1 MGSISLE
8 TLPLFRDAMAS
19 FLHGCMQRKD
29 LDGARCVHSAIFECG
44 YEWSNN
50 LGCHLI
56 NIYGSSNCLSD
67 ADYIFNSLQERSTT
81 SWTLIISTHANNGN
95 PERAILLYG
104 QMRCTTIK
112 PNCYTFIS
120 ALKSCAHVGAL
131 AEGRLIH
138 SDIIKQG
145 LENDL
150 CTGNTL
156 IHMYSICKSLRD
168 LQKTFDGMQD
178 YNTISWNSL
187 LLGYLLT
194 EHNEDAVQVLQVMN
208 QNGVEPNKVTFL
220 YQLKLSS
227 SSKSI
232 EQGKRIHHQ
241 VCARGLESDLFL
253 ENTLINM
260 YAKCNK
266 LNDASYIFHKLSI
279 QNLVSWSAMIHG
291 YAENGH
297 GEYALEMFLQMRK
310 KGIRPDEVTYVSVLK
325 ACGAIRA
332 LEHGRLIHIDALKCN
347 IVSNVFVGSV
357 LIVMYLK
364 CGSIPDARR
373 VFDRLSIRNV
383 VSWSSI
389 IEGYVEQGQS
399 EEALKLFKDMHKA
412 RVEPN
417 AITFISSIKACAG
430 IGATDQG
437 KLIHGNIIEQG
448 LESELLIA
456 NTLVDIYAKGGCFE
470 EAVRVFD
477 TAPIHCLE
485 SWSALIM
492 GFANYGHL
500 RLASHYFQAMCESG
514 ICPDLVAFLGL
525 LYACSHTGSF
535 KEFYFHFKFM
545 TDGQSILPT
554 QEHFVCMVDMFGR
567 AGLLD
572 GADAIVCKM
581 PFLPDSVTWKALLSS
596 CVQHNDLGVGRHAF
610 ESLLDYGCKASAGY
624 VLMSNAFAA
633 HLIDQDG

>member
-1 MGSISLE
+1 MAAGSFPRGWALGRVHAISQFMGSISLE

-131 AEGRLIH
+131 AE
-138 SDIIKQG
+138 
-145 LENDL
+145 
-150 CTGNTL
+150 
-156 IHMYSICKSLRD
+156 
-168 LQKTFDGMQD
+168 
-178 YNTISWNSL
+178 
-187 LLGYLLT
+187 

-610 ESLLDYGCKASAGY
+610 ESLLDYGCKASAGEDSPMQLL
-624 VLMSNAFAA
+624 VDIWVHQPF
-633 HLIDQDG
+633 